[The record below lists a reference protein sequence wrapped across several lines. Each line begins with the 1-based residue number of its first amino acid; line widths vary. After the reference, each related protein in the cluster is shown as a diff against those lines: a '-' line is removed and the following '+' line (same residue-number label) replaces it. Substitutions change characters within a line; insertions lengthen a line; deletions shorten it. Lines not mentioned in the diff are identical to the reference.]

1 MDGGG
6 NEADG
11 FLGVARSVTGRRW
24 SGRLADERLAHGLA
38 QRAGLS
44 DLVARV
50 VAARGIGLEEVDD
63 FLEPT
68 LRATLPDPSRL
79 RDMDR
84 AVERMVRAVEGGER
98 IGVLADYDVDG
109 ATSAALLVRFFATL
123 GRTLDVYVPDRL
135 REGYGPNAGALAA
148 LRKGGVS
155 LVLTVDCG
163 TTAHGPL
170 AEAATLGLD
179 VIVLDHH
186 VSEPALP
193 PAAAVVNPN
202 RLDED
207 NDCRQLAAV
216 GVTFL
221 FVIALNRRLREAG
234 WYGQG
239 HAPPELLEWL
249 DLVALGTICDVVPLT
264 GVNRALTAQ
273 GLKVM
278 ARRGNPGLA
287 ALADVAGIGERP
299 TAYHAGFLIGPR
311 VNAGGRV
318 GDSGLGVR
326 LLTTGS
332 AEEAAELAG
341 RLDACNRERREVET
355 AVLEDARARA
365 ERTLAGVDPAE
376 APLLLVAG
384 EGWHPGVI
392 GIVASRIK
400 DACNLPVCVVALDG
414 GLGKGSGRSVRGV
427 ALGPAVI
434 AARQAGL
441 LIDGGGHKM
450 AAGFT
455 VAADRVTALAKF
467 LNQHIARQLDHRAPV
482 VALGIDGALAP
493 AGATAEAV
501 AALESLGPFGAGNPR
516 PRFALPG
523 IRIHRADIVGSDHV
537 RCILGNGGPARLK
550 GIAFRSAQ
558 GALGRTLL
566 ARAGPLHIAGHLR
579 ADAWRGPDA
588 VELVIEDAA
597 RP

>member
-11 FLGVARSVTGRRW
+11 FLGVVRSVTGRRW
-24 SGRLADERLAHGLA
+24 RGRLADERLARGLA
-38 QRAGLS
+38 QRAGLP

-50 VAARGIGLEEVDD
+50 VAARGIGLDGVDD

-68 LRATLPDPSRL
+68 LRALLPDPSRL

-84 AVERMVRAVEGGER
+84 AVARAVRAVEGGER
-98 IGVLADYDVDG
+98 IGVFADYDVDG
-109 ATSAALLVRFFATL
+109 ATSAALLVRFFARL

-148 LRKGGVS
+148 LRKAGAS

-170 AEAATLGLD
+170 AEAAALGLD

-193 PAAAVVNPN
+193 PAAAIVNPN

-221 FVIALNRRLREAG
+221 IVVALNRRLREAG

-239 HAPPELLEWL
+239 HAAPNLLEWL
-249 DLVALGTICDVVPLT
+249 DLVALGTVCDVVPLT
-264 GVNRALTAQ
+264 GVNRALAAQ

-278 ARRGNPGLA
+278 ARRSNPGIA
-287 ALADVAGIGERP
+287 ALADVAGIDERP
-299 TAYHAGFLIGPR
+299 TAYHAGFVIGPR

-355 AVLEDARARA
+355 AVLEDARAHA
-365 ERTLAGVDPAE
+365 DRTLAGVDPAA

-392 GIVASRIK
+392 GIVASRLK

-414 GLGKGSGRSVRGV
+414 GLGKGSGRSVPGV

-434 AARQAGL
+434 AAQQAGL
-441 LIDGGGHKM
+441 LVDGGGHEM

-455 VAADRVTALAKF
+455 VAADRVAALAEF
-467 LNQHIARQLDHRAPV
+467 LNQHVARQLGHRAPV

-493 AGATAEAV
+493 AGATAEV
-501 AALESLGPFGAGNPR
+501 VEALEALGPFGAGNPR

-523 IRIHRADIVGSDHV
+523 IHIHRADVVG
-537 RCILGNGGPARLK
+537 GGPARLK

-566 ARAGPLHIAGHLR
+566 ARSGPLHVAGHLR
-579 ADAWRGPDA
+579 ADAWRGADA

>member
-6 NEADG
+6 NGADG

-24 SGRLADERLAHGLA
+24 RGRLGDERLAHGLA

-84 AVERMVRAVEGGER
+84 AVERTIRAVEGGER

-109 ATSAALLVRFFATL
+109 ATSAALLVRYFARL

-135 REGYGPNAGALAA
+135 REGYGPNAAALAA
-148 LRKGGVS
+148 LRKAGAS

-170 AEAATLGLD
+170 TEAAALGLD

-221 FVIALNRRLREAG
+221 FLVALNRKLREAG

-239 HAPPELLEWL
+239 HAAPELLEWL
-249 DLVALGTICDVVPLT
+249 DLVALGTVCDVVPLT

-278 ARRGNPGLA
+278 ARRGNPGIA
-287 ALADVAGIGERP
+287 ALADVAGIDERP
-299 TAYHAGFLIGPR
+299 TAYHAGFVIGPR
-311 VNAGGRV
+311 VNAGGRL

-332 AEEAAELAG
+332 AEEATQLAG

-365 ERTLAGVDPAE
+365 ELALTGADPAV
-376 APLLLVAG
+376 APLLLLAG

-414 GLGKGSGRSVRGV
+414 ELGKGSGRSVRGV

-441 LIDGGGHKM
+441 LIDGGGHEM

-455 VAADRVTALAKF
+455 VAADRVSALAEF

-493 AGATAEAV
+493 AGATAEVV

-523 IRIHRADIVGSDHV
+523 VRIHRADVVGNDHV
-537 RCILGNGGPARLK
+537 RCILGGGGPERLK

-558 GALGRTLL
+558 GALGQALL
-566 ARAGPLHIAGHLR
+566 AHTGPLHVAGHLR
-579 ADAWRGPDA
+579 TDAWRGPDA